1 VNYNTLQPDA
11 LALQTTVIDWLK
23 SVNNFNNTASIALG
37 QESTIN
43 ETKEFYREFQQ
54 QIDRERRNVE
64 QMELVMV
71 IAAPMKAGKSTIIN
85 ALVGMDLLP
94 HRAAAMTTLPTEV
107 VFGEEKEPILTLSDG
122 TLSIFQDT
130 WRDLRSKLSDE
141 SKIAEAQKKIQ
152 QYPHLEKLLKE
163 IQQLEGLPISKETSG
178 CDNLINALTTL
189 NDIVRFCNLIKESL
203 NPLLNLS
210 SVPRIK
216 TSLWRL
222 PKTENLEDGI
232 RLPIEGNLVIVDTP
246 GPNEVGQYGLADVVR
261 EQLQKSSMVLLVL
274 DFTGLSAEAAEQ
286 IKEDVKKVIDHLGS
300 ENLYVLVNK
309 IDQRD
314 ELTDMTSDQLIQFVD
329 ANLGLFESSNIRT
342 TNRVFECSAKRA
354 FSAANFIQE
363 LQQPKAVS
371 ISQMRT
377 AKAFNQEMFT
387 EMGRGELKREQIEN
401 FFSIFKL
408 EDTEELDTEKKQQLQ
423 KFAEKL
429 WHSSGFES
437 FLEKAITVLV
447 NTTVPKVIKN
457 TTKKTQKNLNDLYNF
472 FHIRSATTETNVNE
486 IKNAIESIKNKI
498 SDLNKSRSDLN
509 QEVENTINTLQGEI
523 NKAFKTMLLQ
533 AEKGIQQH
541 LYERF
546 SRDFLADTQVK
557 TSNREF
563 TAGQDK
569 RKLNSQEQADKFFNE
584 VYEEEK
590 KYAEKL
596 LFNLRD
602 SISILIDDQVNELV
616 KSLEKNVQPIIEN
629 AWNELMNSFGKD
641 LKFSSLPIKNMMDDV
656 KPSTKNY
663 IFLEKETVFE
673 ETTVKRRTWWHW
685 FFIVPVEIKK
695 TVPRINGIY
704 VVLKKDIFDMIMTEI
719 KQNMIKINTKLNE
732 FISDYFNSKIIVI
745 FKEINN
751 SLVMQKNSL
760 MQGIEDNKKSEIQKK
775 QLVEKLTLLKERTEQ
790 EIKIAEKYQKYAE
803 ELDNV
808 E

>member
-1 VNYNTLQPDA
+1 MQPDA

>member
-354 FSAANFIQE
+354 LSAANFIQE

-541 LYERF
+541 LDERF

>member
-1 VNYNTLQPDA
+1 MQPDA

-354 FSAANFIQE
+354 LSAANFIQE

-541 LYERF
+541 LDERF